1 MKKEQDR
8 VKRMRNIKGLLAVCL
23 LFCMLLTGCQI
34 GDKSIVVL
42 KPLGS
47 RYLFQIGDVSCSI
60 KEAKVY
66 LANYQNIYGEA
77 YTLNLWEHDFGNNSL
92 EEYIKTITLNKLVT
106 VTCMTQLAE
115 QKELMLTEEE
125 EALVLEASKSYYET
139 LTEEDKD
146 YLGVSE
152 SEIAEYYTHYALAQ
166 KVYHFLTGEI
176 NGEVSDDEARVMEV
190 MQIYV
195 SNASDAAAVQE
206 RLFNG
211 EDFASVANMY
221 NELSSIYTNLCRDDL
236 PEEAETVVFAMDD
249 GEVSGLIEVENG
261 YYFIKCLDK
270 YNQEL
275 TEANKSTIVEKREK
289 EALDDVYNEF
299 IAGLSSNINEAV
311 WAQLKVDSTSG
322 IQTDNFFEIY
332 DMYF

>member
-1 MKKEQDR
+1 M
-8 VKRMRNIKGLLAVCL
+8 VKRMRNIRSLLSVCL
-23 LFCMLLTGCQI
+23 LFCLLLTGCQI
-34 GDKSIVVL
+34 GDRSIVVL

-47 RYLFQIGDVSCSI
+47 RYVFQIGDASCSV

-106 VTCMTQLAE
+106 VTCMAQLAE
-115 QKELMLTEEE
+115 QRELVLTEEE
-125 EALVLEASKSYYET
+125 EALVLTASKAYYET
-139 LTEEDKD
+139 LTKEDKD

-152 SEIAEYYTHYALAQ
+152 SEIAEYYRQYALAE
-166 KVYHFLTGEI
+166 KVYSSLTGEI

-190 MQIYV
+190 MQIFV
-195 SNASDAAAVQE
+195 TNAGDAAEVKE
-206 RLFNG
+206 RLLNG
-211 EDFASVANMY
+211 EDFAGVANIY
-221 NELSSIYTNLCRDDL
+221 NELSGIHANLCRDDL
-236 PEEAETVVFAMDD
+236 PEEAEEIVFSMDD

-270 YNQEL
+270 YNPEL
-275 TEANKSTIVEKREK
+275 TEANKVTIVEKREK

-299 IAGLSSNINEAV
+299 MTSLTSNINEDV
-311 WAQLKVDSTSG
+311 WEQLKVDSASG
-322 IQTDNFFEIY
+322 VQTDNFFEIY

>member
-1 MKKEQDR
+1 
-8 VKRMRNIKGLLAVCL
+8 MRNIKVLLAAAL
-23 LFCMLLTGCQI
+23 FFCMLLTGCQI
-34 GDKSIVVL
+34 GDKSIVVI
-42 KPLGS
+42 KPLGN
-47 RYLFQIGDVSCSI
+47 RYVFQIGDVSCSL

-115 QKELMLTEEE
+115 QKELVLTEEE
-125 EALVLEASKSYYET
+125 DALVLDAAKAYYET
-139 LTEEDKD
+139 LTEADKD
-146 YLGVSE
+146 YLSVSE
-152 SEIAEYYTHYALAQ
+152 SEVAEYYRHYALAE
-166 KVYHFLTGEI
+166 KVYSSLTGEI

-190 MQIYV
+190 MQIFV
-195 SNASDAAAVQE
+195 SNASDAAEVKE
-206 RLFNG
+206 RLLNG
-211 EDFASVANMY
+211 EDFVSVANIY
-221 NELSSIYTNLCRDDL
+221 NELQSIYANLCRDDL
-236 PEEAETVVFAMDD
+236 PEEAESVVFAMDD
-249 GEVSGLIEVENG
+249 GDVSELIEVENG

-275 TEANKSTIVEKREK
+275 TEANKVTIVEKREK

-299 IAGLSSNINEAV
+299 IASLSSNINEDV
-311 WAQLKVDSTSG
+311 WEQLKVDSTSG

-332 DMYF
+332 DRYF